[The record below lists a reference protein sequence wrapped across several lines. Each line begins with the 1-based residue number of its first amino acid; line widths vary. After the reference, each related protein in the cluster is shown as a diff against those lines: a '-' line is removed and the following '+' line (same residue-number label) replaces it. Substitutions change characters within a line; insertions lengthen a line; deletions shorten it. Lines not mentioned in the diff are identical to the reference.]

1 MVVQFEQNKSCSTFA
16 SRIDKR
22 DRPELSLQNI
32 ELTLAINHTVFWTT
46 VNSSSLNYYT
56 SISCPNFRGCYS

>member
-32 ELTLAINHTVFWTT
+32 ELNWL
-46 VNSSSLNYYT
+46 
-56 SISCPNFRGCYS
+56 GEE